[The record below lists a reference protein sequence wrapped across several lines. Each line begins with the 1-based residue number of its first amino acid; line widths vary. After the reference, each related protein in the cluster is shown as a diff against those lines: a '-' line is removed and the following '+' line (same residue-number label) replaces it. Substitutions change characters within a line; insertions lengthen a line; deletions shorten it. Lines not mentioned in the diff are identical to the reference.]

1 MKKELLYRIL
11 TSIILFPFSI
21 FIIVKGSFLFLLF
34 ILLCF
39 LISIYEWQ
47 RMKISKFSKFLG
59 TLLLL
64 ISFFLI
70 YNFRLNLGENYW
82 PFIFILLICISTDMG
97 GYVFGKT
104 FKGPKLTSISPK
116 NIRRYDWKFY
126 FLCCIIFCSFGHELY

>member
-97 GYVFGKT
+97 GYVLVKHL
-104 FKGPKLTSISPK
+104 KVQ
-116 NIRRYDWKFY
+116 N
-126 FLCCIIFCSFGHELY
+126 